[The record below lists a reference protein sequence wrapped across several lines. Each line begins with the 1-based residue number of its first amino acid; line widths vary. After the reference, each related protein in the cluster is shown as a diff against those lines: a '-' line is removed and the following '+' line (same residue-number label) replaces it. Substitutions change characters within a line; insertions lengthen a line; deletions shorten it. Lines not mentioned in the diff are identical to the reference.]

1 MGKIEIIELIKD
13 QIKELDTY
21 KTLSLEDLNS
31 STEFSNLIYEINQ
44 SINLDTQLKNHYAEQ
59 VAYFNNNISEV
70 NSIIQQIEN
79 DFKNALK
86 LINPESLENAKNS
99 QCNIERAFNIILN
112 EMSIPFQNQD
122 KAFFTATD
130 MINEIINY
138 NFDITHMYITKK
150 TALKFLEKLEKFDM
164 RHLYNYIN
172 EYFTYDSD
180 KDSFNQSS
188 KKLVVKLKEILVDI
202 PQDKFIYNYIYADA
216 VIHYYK
222 PKNNNEIS
230 EKDIGL
236 YYLLIHC
243 YINDFVTP
251 LSKTLKQLAIV
262 LGSQINQNEDNI
274 LEGKKETSLEP
285 VLFYN
290 RENKKIKIEDKEY
303 QLSPAQYKTADIFIR
318 NPNEKIK
325 SEYIAQE
332 FVIAIASARK
342 SVSELKKACPVLEK
356 YLADSTKYDNG
367 YILRLY
373 KAQIKNY

>member
-21 KTLSLEDLNS
+21 KTLSSEDLNS

-70 NSIIQQIEN
+70 NSIIKKIEN

-86 LINPESLENAKNS
+86 LINPESLENSKNN

-164 RHLYNYIN
+164 QHLYKYIN
-172 EYFTYDSD
+172 ESFTYDSN

-188 KKLVVKLKEILVDI
+188 KKLVAKLKEILVDI

-216 VIHYYK
+216 VI
-222 PKNNNEIS
+222 
-230 EKDIGL
+230 
-236 YYLLIHC
+236 
-243 YINDFVTP
+243 
-251 LSKTLKQLAIV
+251 
-262 LGSQINQNEDNI
+262 
-274 LEGKKETSLEP
+274 
-285 VLFYN
+285 
-290 RENKKIKIEDKEY
+290 
-303 QLSPAQYKTADIFIR
+303 
-318 NPNEKIK
+318 
-325 SEYIAQE
+325 
-332 FVIAIASARK
+332 
-342 SVSELKKACPVLEK
+342 
-356 YLADSTKYDNG
+356 
-367 YILRLY
+367 
-373 KAQIKNY
+373 

>member
-1 MGKIEIIELIKD
+1 
-13 QIKELDTY
+13 
-21 KTLSLEDLNS
+21 
-31 STEFSNLIYEINQ
+31 
-44 SINLDTQLKNHYAEQ
+44 
-59 VAYFNNNISEV
+59 
-70 NSIIQQIEN
+70 
-79 DFKNALK
+79 
-86 LINPESLENAKNS
+86 
-99 QCNIERAFNIILN
+99 
-112 EMSIPFQNQD
+112 MSIPFQNQD

-164 RHLYNYIN
+164 QHLYKYIN

-188 KKLVVKLKEILVDI
+188 KKLVAKLKEILVDI

-236 YYLLIHC
+236 YHLLIHC
-243 YINDFVTP
+243 YIDDFVKP
-251 LSKTLKQLAIV
+251 LSKTLKQLTIV
-262 LGSQINQNEDNI
+262 LGSQINQNNDNT
-274 LEGKKETSLEP
+274 LEEKKETSLEP

-290 RENKKIKIEDKEY
+290 RKNQKIKIEDKEY
-303 QLSPAQYKTADIFIR
+303 QLSTAKFETADIFIR
-318 NPNEKIK
+318 NPNEKIQ
-325 SEYIAQE
+325 SMTIAQKLGIE
-332 FVIAIASARK
+332 PVSARK
-342 SVSELKKACPVLEK
+342 RISELKKACPVLEK